1 MRKRLDDVMV
11 ERGLAP
17 TRARAKGLILRGRV
31 RVSGETARKAGQTI
45 AEGAPVELAGAAAPR
60 VSFGGDKLAAAL
72 EAFGADFDPEG
83 RTALDIGASTGG
95 FTEVLLARGAA
106 RVYAVDVGRGQ
117 LHDGLRA
124 DPRVIV
130 LEETDARSLNRAQI
144 PETIGALVADVSFIS
159 LTKALPA
166 ALPLTGVGAW
176 AILLIKPQFEAGP
189 AAVGK
194 GGIVQ
199 RAEDRDRAVALV
211 RDWMAAQPGWRVAG
225 VIAAPGLEGRSNV
238 EYLLGAHRDA

>member
-1 MRKRLDDVMV
+1 MV
-11 ERGLAP
+11 ERGLVP

-31 RVSGETARKAGQTI
+31 RVAGETARKAGQTI
-45 AEGAPVELAGAAAPR
+45 ADGAPIELAGAEAPR

-72 EAFGADFDPEG
+72 EAFGPEFDPAG
-83 RTALDIGASTGG
+83 RTALDVGASTGG
-95 FTEVLLARGAA
+95 FTEVLLEHGAA

-117 LHDGLRA
+117 LHESLRGN
-124 DPRVIV
+124 PRVV
-130 LEETDARSLNRAQI
+130 LLEETDARSLGRSQV
-144 PETIGALVADVSFIS
+144 PETIDALVADVSFIS

-166 ALPLTGVGAW
+166 SLALTGPGAW

-199 RAEDRDRAVALV
+199 RAEDRERSIEQV
-211 RDWMAAQPGWRVAG
+211 RTWIEAQSGWRIYG
-225 VIAAPGLEGRSNV
+225 IIPAPGLEVRSNV